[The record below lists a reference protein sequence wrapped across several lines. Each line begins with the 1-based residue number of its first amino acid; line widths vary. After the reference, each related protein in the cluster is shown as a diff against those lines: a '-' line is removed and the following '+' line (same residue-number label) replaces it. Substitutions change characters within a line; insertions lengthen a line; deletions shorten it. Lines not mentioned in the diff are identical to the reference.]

1 MGQVFS
7 MVPTRVSDDLV
18 RKVAKMHAAV
28 LRGDVIGIAFM
39 VDHPGG
45 YYTVDIAGEARRHV
59 DRTRGRLLAL
69 DDELAKLLK

>member
-7 MVPTRVSDDLV
+7 IVPPKVADDLV
-18 RKVAKMHAAV
+18 RKVAKIHAAV

-45 YYTVDIAGEARRHV
+45 HYTLDIAGEARCQL